1 MKQVAAFFHNKE
13 VLNRILFTLAI
24 FFVFRIGSA
33 ITVPGVTIENDIFS
47 NTTNPFS
54 LLNMMGGGALQNFSL
69 LALGVSPYITSSIII
84 QLLSMDVLPA
94 LTQMT
99 KEGETGRK
107 RLNVVTRILAVVLA
121 AVQAYGIIVAI
132 ANSDGITLDDTSAWD
147 HGYTKV
153 IIFMTAGSMM
163 LNWLGDQITDKGI
176 GNGISVLIFAGII
189 SSLPAQIM
197 DAFTN
202 FLGDKVSG
210 GDAPLILEGTVQIVL
225 YFLAFLAIIVFVTF
239 IEKSIRKLPVS
250 HSNTSQNN
258 ELTSQQ
264 SSFLPIKVNASSVMP
279 VIFASSIMVAPSI
292 IISLFNTTGTTP
304 HWAQVVM
311 DVFNYQ
317 AMTPLTD
324 DFSFP
329 FGTII
334 YAVLIILFSYFYA
347 QLQINPERIAE
358 NFQTSGTYITGIK
371 PGMET
376 ERYVSRVLNR
386 ITFMGSMALTLIA
399 LLPVILSLTGAV
411 PTSLSLGGTGLII
424 VVGVA
429 LEVSN
434 QIAGILAGH
443 GYAESEL

>member
-47 NTTNPFS
+47 DTTNAFS

-132 ANSDGITLDDTSAWD
+132 ANSDGITLDDTSAW
-147 HGYTKV
+147 GYTKV

>member
-47 NTTNPFS
+47 DTTNAFS

-132 ANSDGITLDDTSAWD
+132 SNSEGITLDDTTPW
-147 HGYTKV
+147 GYTKV

-189 SSLPAQIM
+189 SALPAQIM

-202 FLGDKVSG
+202 FLGDKISG
-210 GDAPLILEGTVQIVL
+210 GDAPLILEGTVQMVL

-258 ELTSQQ
+258 ELSSQQ

-304 HWAQVVM
+304 HWAQIVM

-324 DFSFP
+324 EFSFP

-386 ITFMGSMALTLIA
+386 ITFMGSMALTFIA

>member
-1 MKQVAAFFHNKE
+1 MKKVAAFFHNKE

-33 ITVPGVTIENDIFS
+33 IVVPGVTPDESFFAD
-47 NTTNPFS
+47 TTNAFS

-69 LALGVSPYITSSIII
+69 FALGVSPYITSSIII

-99 KEGETGRK
+99 KEGESGRK
-107 RLNVVTRILAVVLA
+107 RLNVVTRILSVVLA
-121 AVQAYGIIVAI
+121 AVQAYGIIVALS
-132 ANSDGITLDDTSAWD
+132 NSGEGISLDDESAW
-147 HGYTKV
+147 GYTKV
-153 IIFMTAGSMM
+153 IIFLVAGSMM
-163 LNWLGDQITDKGI
+163 LNWLGDQITDKGV
-176 GNGISVLIFAGII
+176 GNGISMLIFAGIV
-189 SSLPAQIM
+189 SSLPTQITG
-197 DAFTN
+197 AFES
-202 FLGDKVSG
+202 FLGDSIASG
-210 GDAPLILEGTVQIVL
+210 TPDLILQGSVQIAL
-225 YFLAFLAIIVFVTF
+225 YLLAFLAIIVFVTF
-239 IEKSIRKLPVS
+239 IERSVRKLPVS
-250 HSNTSQNN
+250 HSNTSASS
-258 ELTSQQ
+258 ELASQQ

-292 IISLFNTTGTTP
+292 IISLFNTAETTP
-304 HWAQVVM
+304 RWMEIVM

-317 AMTPLTD
+317 AMTPLTE

-329 FGTII
+329 FGPII

-371 PGMET
+371 PGVET
-376 ERYVSRVLNR
+376 ERYISKVLSRM
-386 ITFMGSMALTLIA
+386 TFMGSMALTLIA
-399 LLPVILSLTGAV
+399 LLPVILSMSGAV
-411 PTSLSLGGTGLII
+411 DASLSLGGTGLII